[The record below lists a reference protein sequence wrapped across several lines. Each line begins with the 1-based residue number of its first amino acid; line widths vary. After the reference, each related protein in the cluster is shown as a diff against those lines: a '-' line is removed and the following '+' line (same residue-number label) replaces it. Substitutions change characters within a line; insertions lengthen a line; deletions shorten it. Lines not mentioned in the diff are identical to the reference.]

1 MRVLGITEGDCGAA
15 AVEDGRIVAAVN
27 EERLTRMKLVEGFP
41 RRAIWE
47 TLRLCN
53 WPIESI
59 DAVIVGGTKEFFN
72 DELKPF
78 RGWLRDEREYHGIGG
93 HIKHLAGK
101 LSRYRNR
108 LPVLESAYYAALAP
122 SYWHRRSAVT
132 RVLRGEYGVA
142 CPIRFVDHHLAH
154 VTSAYFTSGFDDAL
168 IVSMDGGGDG
178 KSSLI
183 YAARNGRLEY
193 VHHTSAF
200 NSLGNYYAY
209 LTHICGFAA
218 MRHEGKVTG
227 LAAHGQPR
235 YLSVLRQFIDERDGR
250 LFNDG
255 GVVFHEALAE
265 LRRRLPAGWTRE
277 DLAASIQAH
286 TEELVRRYVR
296 HWARQTGLRDVALA
310 GGVFANVRVNEEVLN
325 LAEVDRVFI
334 FPHMGDGGLGVGA
347 ALAACLPGTLDRMM
361 PRDSSPLPHVYLGT
375 PLAVSEI
382 EIAMRKHA
390 LAPEP
395 LSQSIEDE
403 IADLLAQGHVVA
415 RAHGAMEY
423 GPRALGNRSILYQ
436 PTDRSVNDWLNTNLQ
451 RTEFMPFAPSVLP
464 DEVDRCFG
472 SAADGAKHAAEFM
485 TITFHCTPWMRR
497 EMPGVVH
504 LDGTA
509 RPQIVRRE
517 HNPGFHRIIE
527 AFAERTGLPGII
539 NTSFN
544 MHEEPIVCTAD
555 DCLRAFLA
563 GKLDY
568 IALGPYLIRHPA
580 GVSHQLQPVRG
591 ARVQEASPR

>member
-27 EERLTRMKLVEGFP
+27 EERLTRIKLVEGFP

-47 TLRLCN
+47 TLRLSN

-59 DAVIVGGTKEFFN
+59 DAVIVGGTNEIFN
-72 DELKPF
+72 DALKPF
-78 RGWLRDEREYHGIGG
+78 KGWLREDREYHGIGG

-108 LPVLESAYYAALAP
+108 LPFLETMYYAALAP
-122 SYWHRRSAVT
+122 SYWHRRTAVT
-132 RVLRGEYGVA
+132 RVLRAEYGFA

-154 VTSAYFTSGFDDAL
+154 VTSAYFTSGFEDAL
-168 IVSMDGGGDG
+168 IVSLDGGGDG

-183 YAARNGRLEY
+183 YAARDGRLEY

-209 LTHICGFAA
+209 LTHLCGFAA

-235 YLSVLRQFIDERDGR
+235 YVPLLRQFIDERNGR

-265 LRRRLPAGWTRE
+265 LRRRLPTGWTRE
-277 DLAASIQAH
+277 DLAASIQVH

-296 HWARQTGLRDVALA
+296 HWARHTGLRTIALA

-325 LAEVDRVFI
+325 LPEVDRVFI

-347 ALAACLPGTLDRMM
+347 ALAACLPGTLDRVM
-361 PRDSSPLPHVYLGT
+361 PRDPGPLPHVYLGT
-375 PLAVSEI
+375 PLTEKDI
-382 EIAMRKHA
+382 ETAMRQHA

-395 LSQSIEDE
+395 LSQPIEE
-403 IADLLAQGHVVA
+403 EVADLLVQGYVVA

-436 PTDRSVNDWLNTNLQ
+436 PTDRSVNDWLNVNLQ

-464 DEVDRCFG
+464 AGVDRCFG
-472 SAADGAKHAAEFM
+472 SAADGAEHAAEFM

-497 EMPGVVH
+497 DMPGVVH

-544 MHEEPIVCTAD
+544 MHEEPIVCSAD
-555 DCLRAFLA
+555 DCVRAFLA

-580 GVSHQLQPVRG
+580 GISHQLQPVRG
-591 ARVQEASPR
+591 ARMPEASPR